1 MSEKDGGPAFPH
13 LKPMFRYDGN
23 GIATE
28 VAPELNGMSLRD
40 WFAGQALA
48 AWKAVTLHLKCLWCF
63 DVVFAPGSERPANRA
78 GTCTHRPSIPLFSP
92 CADTGSTAAPVD
104 TNSCST

>member
-48 AWKAVTLHLKCLWCF
+48 ACIEVTSQQTELHRIRETAKAKKIPEDQLTLTITAKMAYAYADAMLK
-63 DVVFAPGSERPANRA
+63 ARGE
-78 GTCTHRPSIPLFSP
+78 T
-92 CADTGSTAAPVD
+92 
-104 TNSCST
+104 